1 MGGCQ
6 MKVLIVDDEPL
17 ARLRLKHMLSHLQV
31 DDVLEAGNGSIA
43 LEMVAKQLPDLIFM
57 DIEMPEMDGIEA
69 AQLIKQAHPSL
80 PIIFSTAHD
89 DFALKAFDLSAT
101 DYLLKPLSIDRLKQ
115 ALQKV
120 GIAQSTEKITVKKGN
135 DVIMVAVDDII
146 CMMAEDK
153 YVTAYLSDQSLILD
167 QSLAELENLS
177 KQYFRIHRSCLINVN
192 FLQGIHMNQD
202 HKPTA
207 ILDKIDIK
215 PMIARRQLAAV
226 KKLIKEL

>member
-1 MGGCQ
+1 

-17 ARLRLKHMLSHLQV
+17 ARMRLSHMLNHLQLT
-31 DDVLEAGNGSIA
+31 DVIEACNGQQA
-43 LEMVAKQLPDLIFM
+43 TDMVAKYLPDLVFM

-69 AQLIKQAHPSL
+69 AQKIKQAHPSI

-89 DFALKAFDLSAT
+89 DFALKAFDLSAH
-101 DYLLKPLSIDRLKQ
+101 DYLLKPLSMERLKQ
-115 ALQKV
+115 ALDKV
-120 GIAQSTEKITVKKGN
+120 GVAHSPEKITVKKGN

-167 QSLAELENLS
+167 HSLAELEKLS
-177 KQYFRIHRSCLINVN
+177 NQYFRIHRGCLINVDY
-192 FLQGIHMNQD
+192 LQGIHLNAD

-226 KKLIKEL
+226 KKLIKNL

>member
-1 MGGCQ
+1 

-17 ARLRLKHMLSHLQV
+17 ARMRLKHMLNHLQLN
-31 DDVLEAGNGSIA
+31 DVIEASNGQQA
-43 LEMVAKQLPDLIFM
+43 TEMVAKYLPDLVFM
-57 DIEMPEMDGIEA
+57 DIEMPELGGIEA
-69 AQLIKQAHPSL
+69 AQRIKQAHPSI

-89 DFALKAFDLSAT
+89 DFALKAFDLSAH
-101 DYLLKPLSIDRLKQ
+101 DYLLKPLSIERLRQ
-115 ALQKV
+115 ALEKV
-120 GIAQSTEKITVKKGN
+120 GVSHSPEKITVKKGN

-146 CMMAEDK
+146 CLVAEDK

-167 QSLAELENLS
+167 QSLAELEKLS
-177 KQYFRIHRSCLINVN
+177 GQYFRIHRSCLINVDY
-192 FLQGIHMNQD
+192 LKGIHMNMD

-226 KKLIKEL
+226 KKLIKNL

>member
-1 MGGCQ
+1 

-17 ARLRLKHMLSHLQV
+17 ARLRLKHMLNHLQIN
-31 DDVLEAGNGSIA
+31 DITEAENGGNA
-43 LEMVAKQLPDLIFM
+43 LELVTKQLPDLVFM
-57 DIEMPEMDGIEA
+57 DIEMPEMNGIEA
-69 AQLIKQAHPSL
+69 AQLIKHAHPSL

-89 DFALKAFDLSAT
+89 DFALKAFDLSAA

-120 GIAQSTEKITVKKGN
+120 GMQQSTEKITVKKGN

-153 YVTAYLSDQSLILD
+153 YVTAYLCDQSLILD
-167 QSLAELENLS
+167 QSLAELEKLN
-177 KQYFRIHRSCLINVN
+177 KQYFRIHRSCLINVSY
-192 FLQGIHMNQD
+192 LQGIHMNQD

-207 ILDKIDIK
+207 ILNKIDIK
-215 PMIARRQLAAV
+215 PVIARRQLAAV
-226 KKLIKEL
+226 KKLINQI